1 MTHPPLLHRARTAL
15 SLAAAALLAACA
27 ATAPEPTP
35 PPNGRAVEDF
45 SAGLRCMDDLLLDHG
60 VRELPLAVSEPPDSG
75 GRQSVVPRDLLQSTF
90 NAMSKRSR
98 ALRVTVAG
106 TAAQGGAGT
115 VVQGVVQRP
124 DAATRAVTLGLLSAR
139 DRSVLPDAAAT
150 QRATLHGDVAQ
161 IRSFG
166 QSFIVPAR
174 GGDAQAVRA
183 AVEAAGIQLVGRL
196 TRVPYW
202 SCLGAEAEHPEV
214 EAEIRDW
221 YDNLAARP
229 KDLIGWFQNQLR
241 VRGVYG
247 GPADGVVNAQTKE
260 AVARYREALGL
271 SREPKLTHDFL
282 RAYLRADHRQ
292 IAARTAAAPA
302 PASTAQAPAPA
313 PVPTPAP
320 APAPA
325 VAKAAPPA
333 APAVAVAAA
342 APVASPLALR
352 VATPND
358 ALRFGRGER
367 IALDLRPSRDAYV
380 YCFHQ
385 DEHRQVRR
393 FFPNRFQADARVN
406 AAAGLQL
413 PGAMRFELRM
423 NALGA
428 KESVSC
434 FATERDVLATLP
446 ANMVAAD
453 FTPLPVSLEQLREAF
468 VRASA
473 GTMAHELLALQPR

>member
-1 MTHPPLLHRARTAL
+1 VEADAALAR
-15 SLAAAALLAACA
+15 AAAALVAACA
-27 ATAPEPTP
+27 ATAPPPAP
-35 PPNGRAVEDF
+35 PPSGRAVEDF

-60 VRELPLAVSEPPDSG
+60 VHDLPLAVAEPPDSG
-75 GRQSVVPRDLLQSTF
+75 GRQSVVPRELLQSTF
-90 NAMSKRSR
+90 NAMARRSR
-98 ALRVTVAG
+98 ALRVSVAG
-106 TAAQGGAGT
+106 TAPQGAGT
-115 VVQGVVQRP
+115 VVQGGVQRP
-124 DAATRAVTLGLLSAR
+124 DATTRAVTLGLLSAQ
-139 DRSVLPDAAAT
+139 DRSAVPDAAAT

-161 IRSFG
+161 IRTFG

-183 AVEAAGIQLVGRL
+183 AAEAAAIQLVGRL

-214 EAEIRDW
+214 VAEIRDW
-221 YDNLAARP
+221 YDTLAARP

-241 VRGVYG
+241 VRGVYD
-247 GPADGVVNAQTKE
+247 GPADGVVNAQTKD

-292 IAARTAAAPA
+292 IAARGGTAAAAPA
-302 PASTAQAPAPA
+302 ATAQAPAVPSGTAPA
-313 PVPTPAP
+313 PVPKAP
-320 APAPA
+320 PVPAPA
-325 VAKAAPPA
+325 VAQ
-333 APAVAVAAA
+333 AA
-342 APVASPLALR
+342 APSPAAAPTTVPLALR
-352 VATPND
+352 VATPNE

-393 FFPNRFQADARVN
+393 FFPNRFQTDARVN

-423 NALGA
+423 NAMGA

-434 FATERDVLATLP
+434 FATERDVLPTLP
-446 ANMVAAD
+446 APLAAAD
-453 FTPLPVSLEQLREAF
+453 FAPLPVSLEQLRDAF
-468 VRASA
+468 SRTGAL
-473 GTMAHELLALQPR
+473 AHELLSLQPR